1 MSSQPAKVVTEIED
15 LIQARLQKQNC
26 QEQRGEELR
35 KMNWVE
41 QVLHSVN
48 LEKKVSDSG
57 LSFLK
62 TSVVIM
68 ITWAKDSQVEAKES

>member
-41 QVLHSVN
+41 QILHSVN

-57 LSFLK
+57 LSLLK
-62 TSVVIM
+62 ASAVIM
-68 ITWAKDSQVEAKES
+68 FTWAKDSQVEAKES

>member
-41 QVLHSVN
+41 QILHSVN

-57 LSFLK
+57 LSLLK
-62 TSVVIM
+62 ARVVIV
-68 ITWAKDSQVEAKES
+68 ITWAKDSQVAATES

>member
-1 MSSQPAKVVTEIED
+1 MSSQPAKVITEIED

-41 QVLHSVN
+41 QILHSVN

-57 LSFLK
+57 LSLLK
-62 TSVVIM
+62 ASVVIM

>member
-1 MSSQPAKVVTEIED
+1 MSSQPAKVITEIED

-41 QVLHSVN
+41 QILHSVN

-57 LSFLK
+57 LSLLK
-62 TSVVIM
+62 ASVVIM
-68 ITWAKDSQVEAKES
+68 FT

>member
-1 MSSQPAKVVTEIED
+1 MSSQPAKVITEIED

-41 QVLHSVN
+41 QILHSVN

-57 LSFLK
+57 LSLLK
-62 TSVVIM
+62 ASAVIM

>member
-1 MSSQPAKVVTEIED
+1 MSSQPAKVITEIED

-41 QVLHSVN
+41 QILHSVN

-57 LSFLK
+57 LSLLK
-62 TSVVIM
+62 ASVVIVF
-68 ITWAKDSQVEAKES
+68 TWAKDSQVEAKES

>member
-1 MSSQPAKVVTEIED
+1 MSSQPAKVITEIED

-41 QVLHSVN
+41 QILHSVN

-57 LSFLK
+57 LSLLK
-62 TSVVIM
+62 ASAVIM
-68 ITWAKDSQVEAKES
+68 FTWAKDSQVEAKES

>member
-1 MSSQPAKVVTEIED
+1 MSSQPAKVVPEIED

-41 QVLHSVN
+41 QILHSVN

-57 LSFLK
+57 LSLLK
-62 TSVVIM
+62 ASVVIM

>member
-1 MSSQPAKVVTEIED
+1 MSSQPAKVVPEIED

-41 QVLHSVN
+41 QILHSVN
-48 LEKKVSDSG
+48 LKKKVSDSG
-57 LSFLK
+57 LSLLK
-62 TSVVIM
+62 ASVVIM
-68 ITWAKDSQVEAKES
+68 ITWAKDSQVEATES

>member
-1 MSSQPAKVVTEIED
+1 MSSQPAKVVPEIED

-41 QVLHSVN
+41 QILHSVN

-57 LSFLK
+57 LSLLK
-62 TSVVIM
+62 ASAVIM
-68 ITWAKDSQVEAKES
+68 FTWAKDSQVEAKES

>member
-1 MSSQPAKVVTEIED
+1 MSSQPAKVVPEIED

-41 QVLHSVN
+41 QILHSVN

-57 LSFLK
+57 LSLLK
-62 TSVVIM
+62 ASAVIM

>member
-41 QVLHSVN
+41 QILHSVN

-57 LSFLK
+57 LSLLK
-62 TSVVIM
+62 ASAVIM

>member
-41 QVLHSVN
+41 QILHSVN

-57 LSFLK
+57 LCRLK
-62 TSVVIM
+62 TSVVNVF
-68 ITWAKDSQVEAKES
+68 T

>member
-1 MSSQPAKVVTEIED
+1 MSSQPAKVITEIED

-35 KMNWVE
+35 KMNWAE
-41 QVLHSVN
+41 QILHRVN
-48 LEKKVSDSG
+48 LKKKVSDSG
-57 LSFLK
+57 LSLLK
-62 TSVVIM
+62 ASVVIM

>member
-1 MSSQPAKVVTEIED
+1 MSSQPAKVITEIED

-35 KMNWVE
+35 KMNWAE
-41 QVLHSVN
+41 QILHSVN

-57 LSFLK
+57 LSLLK
-62 TSVVIM
+62 ASVVIM

>member
-41 QVLHSVN
+41 QILHSVN

-57 LSFLK
+57 LSLLK
-62 TSVVIM
+62 ASVVIM